1 MTPTRSCTASLDV
14 PGQTHQPRREPKVS
28 VVLVYFEMQREIART
43 VRSLSPAMQ
52 TGAEPSDW
60 EIIVVDNGSPT
71 EPDLTECP
79 QLGATLRVL
88 RVEDGGVSPARAANA
103 GIAAARGN
111 LVGVMIDGARLA
123 SPGLVSGA
131 LAAAAGSPRPV
142 VATLGYHLGP
152 ATQQTSV
159 QAGYDQEAEDA
170 LLESVGWTE
179 DGYRLFEI
187 SVLAESSRD
196 GTARLPAES
205 NAIFLSRE
213 LWAEIGG
220 FDEAFKSPGG
230 GLVNHDMLIRACR
243 APGADV
249 FLLEGEATFHQVHG
263 GVTTNNPDS
272 RWEEFAAEY
281 QRVRGGPYE
290 RPDVPFTVI

>member
-1 MTPTRSCTASLDV
+1 MTPVRSCTASPNG
-14 PGQTHQPRREPKVS
+14 PGLSPKPEREPKVS
-28 VVLVYFEMQREIART
+28 VVLVYFEMEREIART

-52 TGAEPSDW
+52 TGADPSDW
-60 EIIVVDNGSPT
+60 ELIVVDNGSRG
-71 EPDLTECP
+71 EPDLAEC
-79 QLGATLRVL
+79 QGLGATVRVL
-88 RVEDGGVSPARAANA
+88 KVDDGGVSPARAANA
-103 GIAAARGN
+103 GIASARGE
-111 LVGVMIDGARLA
+111 LVGAMIDGARLA
-123 SPGLVSGA
+123 SPGLVSGS
-131 LAAAAGSPRPV
+131 LAAAATSRRPV

-152 ATQQTSV
+152 ATQQSSV
-159 QAGYDQEAEDA
+159 PAGYDQEAEDA
-170 LLESVGWTE
+170 LLESVAWTE

-213 LWAEIGG
+213 LWGEMGG
-220 FDEAFKSPGG
+220 FDEAFASPGG
-230 GLVNHDMLIRACR
+230 GLVNHDLLIRACR
-243 APGADV
+243 ASRADV

-263 GVTTNNPDS
+263 GVTTNNPGS

-281 QRVRGGPYE
+281 QRIRGVPYE

>member
-1 MTPTRSCTASLDV
+1 
-14 PGQTHQPRREPKVS
+14 
-28 VVLVYFEMQREIART
+28 VLVYFEMQREIART

-52 TGAEPSDW
+52 KGADPADW
-60 EIIVVDNGSPT
+60 EIVIVDNGSRA
-71 EPDLTECP
+71 EPDLTGC
-79 QLGATLRVL
+79 QGLGARIRLLRI
-88 RVEDGGVSPARAANA
+88 EDGGVSPARAANA

-111 LVGVMIDGARLA
+111 LVGAMIDGARLA
-123 SPGLVSGA
+123 SPGLVSRA
-131 LAAAAGSPRPV
+131 LAAAAASRRPV

-152 ATQQTSV
+152 ATQQASV
-159 QAGYDQEAEDA
+159 PAGYDEEAEDA

-196 GTARLPAES
+196 GTVRLPAES
-205 NAIFLSRE
+205 NAIFLTRE

-220 FDEAFKSPGG
+220 FDEAFASRGG
-230 GLVNHDMLIRACR
+230 GLVNHDVLIRACR
-243 APGADV
+243 APGTDV

-263 GVTTNNPDS
+263 GVTTNNPGS

-281 QRVRGGPYE
+281 ERIRGAPYE